1 MFLEQWLLGF
11 MSHEQT
17 LSIRIALAEDEPAS
31 RNILVRLLKSL
42 GHDVV
47 YAAADGAELVD
58 GRPIDNI
65 DLVVVDLDMPIMDGL
80 ATAEFMSNKGI
91 PVILISGHPDAEE
104 LVVEH
109 EPVAAYVRKPASLQ
123 ALRQAIDVALNGG

>member
-1 MFLEQWLLGF
+1 
-11 MSHEQT
+11 MSHDQT
-17 LSIRIALAEDEPAS
+17 LSVRIALAEDEPAS
-31 RNILVRLLKSL
+31 RNILVRLLKKL
-42 GHDVV
+42 GHDVI

-80 ATAEFMSNKGI
+80 ATAEFMSTKGI

-104 LVVEH
+104 LVVEQ
-109 EPVAAYVRKPASLQ
+109 EPIAACVRKPASLQ
-123 ALRQAIDVALNGG
+123 SLRQAIKVALNGD

>member
-1 MFLEQWLLGF
+1 
-11 MSHEQT
+11 MSHDQT
-17 LSIRIALAEDEPAS
+17 LSVRIALAEDEPAS
-31 RNILVRLLKSL
+31 RNILVRLLKKL
-42 GHDVV
+42 GHHVV
-47 YAAADGAELVD
+47 YAAADGAELAD

-109 EPVAAYVRKPASLQ
+109 EPVAAYVRKPASLH
-123 ALRQAIDVALNGG
+123 ALRQAIDVALNGA

>member
-1 MFLEQWLLGF
+1 
-11 MSHEQT
+11 MSHDQA
-17 LSIRIALAEDEPAS
+17 LSVRIALAEDEPAS
-31 RNILVRLLKSL
+31 RNILVRLLSAL
-42 GHDVV
+42 GHEVV
-47 YAAADGAELVD
+47 YAAGDGAELVD

-91 PVILISGHPDAEE
+91 PVILISGHPDAEQ

-109 EPVAAYVRKPASLQ
+109 EPVAACVRKPASLQ
-123 ALRQAIDVALNGG
+123 ALRQAIDVALNGH

>member
-1 MFLEQWLLGF
+1 
-11 MSHEQT
+11 MSHDQT
-17 LSIRIALAEDEPAS
+17 LSIRIAVAEDEPAS
-31 RNILVRLLKSL
+31 RSILVRLLNAL
-42 GHDVV
+42 GHQVV

-58 GRPIDNI
+58 GRPIDDI

-80 ATAEFMSNKGI
+80 ATAEFMSHKGI
-91 PVILISGHPDAEE
+91 PVILVSGHADADE

-109 EPVAAYVRKPASLQ
+109 EPVVACVRKPASLQ